1 MVSPV
6 VDDPGTKMVP
16 NSLGEAV
23 MTPVSKFSM
32 IALALATLGTSVSA
46 ASATPWQF
54 NHPRRAEVNDR
65 LGVQNFRINQGE
77 ASGRIT
83 PLQAIQ
89 LHEEDHTIRTE
100 ERTMAGFN
108 GGHITPAE
116 QRALNQ
122 QENAVSKQI
131 GP

>member
-1 MVSPV
+1 MVRGV
-6 VDDPGTKMVP
+6 VDAPDTDLV
-16 NSLGEAV
+16 SQSGEAV
-23 MTPVSKFSM
+23 MTPVSKVSM
-32 IALALATLGTSVSA
+32 IALALVTLGSSFTA

-65 LGVQNFRINQGE
+65 LAVQNFRINQAE

-83 PLQAIQ
+83 PLQAIRLRQ
-89 LHEEDHTIRTE
+89 EDHAIRTE

-108 GGHITPAE
+108 GSHITAAE

-122 QENAVSKQI
+122 QENAVSRQI

>member
-1 MVSPV
+1 
-6 VDDPGTKMVP
+6 
-16 NSLGEAV
+16 
-23 MTPVSKFSM
+23 MTPVSKVSM
-32 IALALATLGTSVSA
+32 IAFALVTLASSFTA

-54 NHPRRAEVNDR
+54 NHPRRAQVNDR
-65 LGVQNFRINQGE
+65 LAIQNFRINLGE

-89 LHEEDHTIRTE
+89 LHQEDHTIRTE
-100 ERTMAGFN
+100 ERAMAGFN

-122 QENAVSKQI
+122 QENAVSRQI

>member
-1 MVSPV
+1 
-6 VDDPGTKMVP
+6 
-16 NSLGEAV
+16 

-32 IALALATLGTSVSA
+32 IALALVTLGSSFTA

-65 LGVQNFRINQGE
+65 LAFQNFRINQGE

-83 PLQAIQ
+83 PMQAIQ
-89 LHEEDHTIRTE
+89 LHAEDHTIRAE
-100 ERTMAGFN
+100 ERAMARFN
-108 GGHITPAE
+108 GGYITPAE

-122 QENAVSKQI
+122 QENAVSRQI

>member
-1 MVSPV
+1 
-6 VDDPGTKMVP
+6 
-16 NSLGEAV
+16 
-23 MTPVSKFSM
+23 MTPVSKVSM
-32 IALALATLGTSVSA
+32 IALALVTFGTTA

-65 LGVQNFRINQGE
+65 LAVQNFRIKMGE

-89 LHEEDHTIRTE
+89 LHQEDHTIRTE
-100 ERTMAGFN
+100 ERAMAGFN
-108 GGHITPAE
+108 GGYITPAE

-122 QENAVSKQI
+122 QENVVSRRI

>member
-1 MVSPV
+1 
-6 VDDPGTKMVP
+6 
-16 NSLGEAV
+16 
-23 MTPVSKFSM
+23 MTPVSKVSM
-32 IALALATLGTSVSA
+32 IAIALVTLGSSFTG

-65 LGVQNFRINQGE
+65 LAVQNFRINQGE

-89 LHEEDHTIRTE
+89 LHQEDHMIRTE
-100 ERTMAGFN
+100 ERAMAGFN

-122 QENAVSKQI
+122 QENAVSRQI